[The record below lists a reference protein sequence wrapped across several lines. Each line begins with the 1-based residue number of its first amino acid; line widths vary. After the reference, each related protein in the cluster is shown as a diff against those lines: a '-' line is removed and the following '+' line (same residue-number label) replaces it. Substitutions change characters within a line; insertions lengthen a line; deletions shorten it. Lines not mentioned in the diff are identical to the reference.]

1 MTAESNLS
9 ESRSHCLS
17 AKFAWRGACSIELYA
32 NTHKDMLASTVA
44 RAVKTLELQDK
55 NRTLVSMQIAAF
67 LTYLYFS

>member
-32 NTHKDMLASTVA
+32 NTYKNLLASTVA
-44 RAVKTLELQDK
+44 RALKTLELQDK

-67 LTYLYFS
+67 